1 MFSGCWITTCDQNAC
16 SHPLA
21 AAGKHE
27 HYPLTSLA
35 ASQYEFREQAVT
47 EERVFTFTDGGELL
61 VYPIPSGETVP
72 FWSSRSRLE
81 TIQRRLPKY
90 RQWQITEM
98 SFADFWKRL
107 DELER
112 ERVQV
117 GVNWSGE
124 RLVGYNVAVSD
135 LREGLRYWI
144 DRLGKSHLLHSR

>member
-1 MFSGCWITTCDQNAC
+1 MST
-16 SHPLA
+16 A
-21 AAGKHE
+21 AA
-27 HYPLTSLA
+27 
-35 ASQYEFREQAVT
+35 QYDKFREQAVA
-47 EERVFTFTDGGELL
+47 EERVFTFMDDGQLL
-61 VYPIPSGETVP
+61 VYPVQAGETVP

-90 RQWQITEM
+90 RQWQIAEM
-98 SFADFWKRL
+98 PFAEFWKRL

-124 RLVGYNVAVSD
+124 RLVGYNVAVGD

-144 DRLGKSHLLHSR
+144 DRLGKNHLLR